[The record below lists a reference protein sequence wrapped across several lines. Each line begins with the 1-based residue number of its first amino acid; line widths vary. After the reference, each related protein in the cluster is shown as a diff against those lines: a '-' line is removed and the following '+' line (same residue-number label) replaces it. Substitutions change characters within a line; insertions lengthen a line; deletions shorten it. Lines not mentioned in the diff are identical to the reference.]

1 MVIERSSLFS
11 APNLRLNVGVRHM
24 RIVWTNAQI
33 DAVLSPMLVN
43 LASFKR
49 KIASRAAPCIASDS
63 HQSFLIADI
72 LLLFFI
78 LHYYCN
84 YFLFYTIIVII
95 FFVMS
100 ILNWSVVIWR
110 NSSFSGLIKDFSLFA
125 KKNLWEIQRFLL
137 YTTFGVYMSPLSFC
151 REWTPRDERLPLIV
165 NVTNFL
171 A

>member
-11 APNLRLNVGVRHM
+11 LPNLRLNVGVRHM
-24 RIVWTNAQI
+24 RIVWTNAQT

-49 KIASRAAPCIASDS
+49 KIASRAAPPIASDS
-63 HQSFLIADI
+63 HQSFLIVDM

-84 YFLFYTIIVII
+84 YF
-95 FFVMS
+95 FVMS
-100 ILNWSVVIWR
+100 ILNRSPVIWR
-110 NSSFSGLIKDFSLFA
+110 NSSFSRLIKNFSLFA
-125 KKNLWEIQRFLL
+125 KKNLWKIQRFLL
-137 YTTFGVYMSPLSFC
+137 YTTFGVYTSPLSFC
-151 REWTPRDERLPLIV
+151 REWAPREERFPLIV
-165 NVTNFL
+165 NVINLL